1 MSGGPCMRIKLVT
14 AVVGCLLAIGVT
26 STAEA
31 QSFELTP
38 FAGWRFGGGFAD
50 LQTGADLDLDDGL
63 SYGLILGIPWNA
75 QHRSRLELIWSWQDT
90 TIDTTSTGDPGFDL
104 DVHYLH
110 VSGMVP
116 FATSNE
122 RLDVLLSIGAGAT
135 FMLPGIDGAGS
146 EVRFSASAAVGL
158 LYHVSDRVGIRLEAR
173 GWLTITEAGGAVFCS
188 GGCLVAFS
196 GSGFSQGELTAGLQL
211 SF

>member
-1 MSGGPCMRIKLVT
+1 MRDVRLATTLV
-14 AVVGCLLAIGVT
+14 VCLIGLGVT
-26 STAEA
+26 STAAA

-38 FAGWRFGGGFAD
+38 FAGWRFGGGFED
-50 LQTGADLDLDDGL
+50 LATGAGIDLDDGL

-75 QHRSRLELIWSWQDT
+75 QHRSRLELIWSRQDT
-90 TIDTTSTGDPGFDL
+90 AIGAASAGDPGFDL

-116 FATSNE
+116 FATSND

-135 FMLPGIDGAGS
+135 IMLPGIDGAGS

-158 LYHVSDRVGIRLEAR
+158 LYHASDRIGIRLEAR
-173 GWLTITEAGGAVFCS
+173 GWYTFTEAGGAVFCS
-188 GGCLVAFS
+188 GGCVVAFS
-196 GSGFSQGELTAGLQL
+196 GSGFGQGELTAGLQL
-211 SF
+211 GF

>member
-1 MSGGPCMRIKLVT
+1 MRMKLAMT
-14 AVVGCLLAIGVT
+14 VVGCLIAVGVT

-31 QSFELTP
+31 QSLELTP
-38 FAGWRFGGGFAD
+38 FAGYRFGGGLED
-50 LQTGADLDLDDGL
+50 LATGGTVALDDGI

-75 QHRSRLELIWSWQDT
+75 QHRSRLEVIWSWRDT
-90 TIDTTSTGDPGFDL
+90 TVDTAGTGDPTFDL

-110 VSGMVP
+110 LNGMVP
-116 FATSNE
+116 FATSID

-146 EVRFSASAAVGL
+146 ELRFSVSGAVGL
-158 LYHVSDRVGIRLEAR
+158 LFSVSDRVGIRIEAR
-173 GWLTITEAGGAVFCS
+173 GWYTFTAAGGAVFCS
-188 GGCLVAFS
+188 DGCVVAFS
-196 GSGFSQGELTAGLQL
+196 GSGFGQGELTAGLQF